1 MARNHTSV
9 SYVATISFSIA
20 IIILSPIALAG
31 NALVLAAIWRNP
43 SLRNPPYILL
53 CGLAFT
59 DVCTG
64 LITQPSYVAAEM
76 MCLRELQESQ
86 DRLSFLR
93 FAKVVS
99 AGCGTYF
106 SSMTVLLITLM
117 SIERWLFMSR
127 RSLVTKLNAYLIL
140 TIVLML
146 PVPFTALRTL
156 QVLHGTHEFALNT
169 LTFSVLLLCLLSTI
183 VAYFKVIRI
192 INRHQR
198 QIKASS
204 TSQNYVQ
211 QAINSAKY
219 KKSVLTILLIVVLF
233 YISYLPFLVFVGL
246 DVSHESHSKIALA
259 YSFSMIFMFLSSAL
273 NPLLYFW
280 RMKDIRNEIRH
291 LLKQFLSR

>member
-1 MARNHTSV
+1 MATNANGTGFPRFCYYDGVARDQTSV
-9 SYVATISFSIA
+9 SYVATISFCIV
-20 IIILSPIALAG
+20 IIILSPIALAV

-43 SLRNPPYILL
+43 SLRTPSYVLL

-59 DVCTG
+59 DLCTG

-117 SIERWLFMSR
+117 SIERWYQFFP
-127 RSLVTKLNAYLIL
+127 YL
-140 TIVLML
+140 
-146 PVPFTALRTL
+146 FTAVLRTL
-156 QVLHGTHEFALNT
+156 QVLHRTHEFALNT
-169 LTFSVLLLCLLSTI
+169 LTFSVLLLCLLSNI
-183 VAYFKVIRI
+183 VAYFKVFRI

-198 QIKASS
+198 QIQASA

-219 KKSVLTILLIVVLF
+219 KKSVLTILLIVALF
-233 YISYLPFLVFVGL
+233 YISYLPFLVFIGL
-246 DVSHESHSKIALA
+246 DISRGSHSKIALA
-259 YSFSMIFMFLSSAL
+259 YSFSLIFMFLSSSL

-291 LLKQFLSR
+291 LLKHFLSR